1 MANVAV
7 LLLAYLLG
15 SVDFGVLVPR
25 ALGVNIYAAGSG
37 NPGTSNVFRTL
48 GKGPAALVL
57 LGDSLKGVAAALV
70 AAAVGGDVL
79 GFAAGLAA
87 VVGHSFPLWHRF
99 RGGRGVATALG
110 VAVALEP
117 LVGLVLV
124 VLWVG
129 VVLVGKV
136 ASVASLLVM
145 ALYIPGLAVAG
156 QPLTALAWAAGIVV
170 LVVVRHAPNIRR
182 LVDGGERKVAP
193 G

>member
-1 MANVAV
+1 MAAVAV
-7 LLLAYLLG
+7 LLVAYLLG

-25 ALGVNIYAAGSG
+25 TLGVDIYRVGSG
-37 NPGTSNVFRTL
+37 NPGASNVFRTL

-57 LGDSLKGVAAALV
+57 LGDSLKGVVAALLGG
-70 AAAVGGDVL
+70 AVGGDAL

-124 VLWVG
+124 ALWLL

-145 ALYIPGLAVAG
+145 ALYLPGLAVAG
-156 QPLTALAWAAGIVV
+156 QSLPALGWAAGIAV

-182 LVDGGERKVAP
+182 LLGGGERKVVS